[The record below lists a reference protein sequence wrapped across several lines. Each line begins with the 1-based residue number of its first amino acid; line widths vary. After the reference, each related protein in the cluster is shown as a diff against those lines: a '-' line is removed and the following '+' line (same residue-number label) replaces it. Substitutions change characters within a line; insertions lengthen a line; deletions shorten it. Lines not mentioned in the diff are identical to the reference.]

1 MRRLALT
8 CDTTNCM
15 AFLLLRKPEEADE
28 FHRAAEEK
36 WDDTAAEIR
45 CPVCI
50 RGAGPM
56 LERGDC
62 EACGGRLATR
72 HGVELCRDC
81 HTPTR
86 DNGPE
91 WTDDGEDQDDEDV
104 MPTGPGEW
112 AGAGGEEDQDDDT
125 TEAGR

>member
-28 FHRAAEEK
+28 FSTTAEAL
-36 WDDTAAEIR
+36 WDDATAEIR
-45 CPVCI
+45 CPVCV

-62 EACGGRLATR
+62 EVCGGRLATR
-72 HGVELCRDC
+72 DGNELCRDC
-81 HTPTR
+81 GILTR

-91 WTDDGEDQDDEDV
+91 WDDDGEDQDDDEPDLA
-104 MPTGPGEW
+104 PTGPGEW
-112 AGAGGEEDQDDDT
+112 AGLGEDQDDDT

>member
-8 CDTTNCM
+8 CDTPQCL
-15 AFLLLRKPEEADE
+15 AFLLIRRPQEADDFSRE
-28 FHRAAEEK
+28 AEAK
-36 WDDTAAEIR
+36 WDDTHAAVT

-50 RGAGPM
+50 RGAGPL

-72 HGVELCRDC
+72 QNIELCRDC
-81 HTPTR
+81 QTPTR
-86 DNGPE
+86 DNGPD
-91 WTDDGEDQDDEDV
+91 WTDDGEDQDV

-112 AGAGGEEDQDDDT
+112 AGAGGVEDQGDET
-125 TEAGR
+125 AEAGR